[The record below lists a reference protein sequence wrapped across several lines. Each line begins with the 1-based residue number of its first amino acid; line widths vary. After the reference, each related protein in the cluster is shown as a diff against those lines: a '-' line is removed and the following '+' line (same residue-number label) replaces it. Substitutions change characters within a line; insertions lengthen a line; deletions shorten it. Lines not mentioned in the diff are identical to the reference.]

1 MSPRAIWGAGE
12 VATTGTEALRREPLG
27 EAMKSTS
34 GTEVASGG
42 GGPLSDVAASV
53 DVGPLEVTAPV
64 EVGPS
69 ITSSQ
74 SVPTSRGS
82 WTWLES
88 IYTSAWHPL
97 AILLDATVVA
107 VVARLLSPRPPVV
120 AATVGW
126 YLVAAFTV
134 RLYRSRTPVE
144 CQGVAWYARA
154 VAPSAATAGLLL
166 WGVPLAH
173 TDASHAAVIAA
184 GVAGGVVLLR
194 AVLWLVLALVRRRGY
209 SLRSTIVVGTRSGID
224 LLESRLTTFPEAGL
238 RFSGGIEPC
247 SLRSDSALDRTDG
260 RSALQVAVEDAAH
273 VVVVANGLERETVR
287 WVVEQCS
294 WARRSVTVVLPL
306 SSMLLLH
313 RGALRLGDLAVVSLP
328 HPSSSLGWRGAKR
341 AFDVLV
347 AAILLAGLI
356 PVFALV
362 SMAIRA
368 EDGGPALYRQRRV
381 GREDRTF
388 TIWKFR
394 SMVVGADASNRNL
407 ARHNVTTGL
416 LFKVRGDP
424 RVTRVGSIIRRLS
437 IDELP
442 QLVNVLRGDMSL
454 VGPRPLAVDPD
465 AFDERATRRHH
476 VRPGLT
482 GPWQVAGANALSYD
496 DMLELDLA
504 YISRWSMSLDLLL
517 LARTV
522 STVLVGRSHSE

>member
-1 MSPRAIWGAGE
+1 
-12 VATTGTEALRREPLG
+12 
-27 EAMKSTS
+27 MKTTS
-34 GTEVASGG
+34 GTEMGSGG
-42 GGPLSDVAASV
+42 GRPLTDVAASV
-53 DVGPLEVTAPV
+53 DVAPLELTAPV
-64 EVGPS
+64 EIVTS
-69 ITSSQ
+69 IASTA
-74 SVPTSRGS
+74 PPSRGGWS
-82 WTWLES
+82 WIES
-88 IYTSAWHPL
+88 IYASAWHPL
-97 AILLDATVVA
+97 SVLVDAAVVA
-107 VVARLLSPRPPVV
+107 MVARLLSPRPAVV

-126 YLVAAFTV
+126 YLVAAFVV

-154 VAPSAATAGLLL
+154 VAPSSAAAGLLL
-166 WGVPLAH
+166 WGVPFVH
-173 TDASHAAVIAA
+173 TDASRAAAIAA
-184 GVAGGVVLLR
+184 GVSGGVVLLR
-194 AVLWLVLALVRRRGY
+194 ACLWLILAVVRRRGY
-209 SLRSTIVVGTRSGID
+209 SLRATIVVGTRSGID

-238 RFSGGIEPC
+238 RFAGGVEPS
-247 SLRSDSALDRTDG
+247 SLNADGALDGTDG
-260 RSALQVAVEDAAH
+260 RSGLQVAVGDAEH
-273 VVVVANGLERETVR
+273 VVVVANGLDRETVR

-313 RGALRLGDLAVVSLP
+313 RGAIRLGDLAVVPLP
-328 HPSSSLGWRGAKR
+328 HQSSSPGWRGAKR
-341 AFDVLV
+341 AFDVVV
-347 AAILLAGLI
+347 AAILLAALI

-362 SMAIRA
+362 SMAVRA

-381 GREDRTF
+381 GRDDRTF

-394 SMVVGADASNRNL
+394 SMVVGADSGNGDL

-424 RVTRVGSIIRRLS
+424 RVTRVGAIIRRLS

-465 AFDERATRRHH
+465 AFDERATRRHL

-504 YISRWSMSLDLLL
+504 YISRWSMSLDMFL

-522 STVLVGRSHSE
+522 STVLVGRSHSD

>member
-1 MSPRAIWGAGE
+1 MP
-12 VATTGTEALRREPLG
+12 
-27 EAMKSTS
+27 
-34 GTEVASGG
+34 
-42 GGPLSDVAASV
+42 DVAASV
-53 DVGPLEVTAPV
+53 DVGPLDLTTPV
-64 EVGPS
+64 EVAPS
-69 ITSSQ
+69 IASP
-74 SVPTSRGS
+74 SVPTSRGW
-82 WTWLES
+82 WTWIES
-88 IYTSAWHPL
+88 VYVSAWHPL
-97 AILLDATVVA
+97 AVLLDAAVVA
-107 VVARLLSPRPPVV
+107 VVARLLSPRPSVV

-154 VAPSAATAGLLL
+154 VAPSAIAAGLLL
-166 WGVPLAH
+166 WAVPLAH
-173 TDASHAAVIAA
+173 TDASRAAAIAA
-184 GVAGGVVLLR
+184 GVAAGVVLLR
-194 AVLWLVLALVRRRGY
+194 AGLWLVLALVRRRGY
-209 SLRSTIVVGTRSGID
+209 SLRPTLVVGTRSGID
-224 LLESRLTTFPEAGL
+224 LLQARLTTFPEAGL
-238 RFSGGIEPC
+238 RFAGGVEPSPEAGCDLDGTDDRSG
-247 SLRSDSALDRTDG
+247 
-260 RSALQVAVEDAAH
+260 LQAAVDDVDH
-273 VVVVANGLERETVR
+273 VVVVADGLDRRTVR

-294 WARRSVTVVLPL
+294 WGRRSVTIVLPL

-313 RGALRLGDLAVVSLP
+313 RGAIRLGDLAVVSLP
-328 HPSSSLGWRGAKR
+328 HQGSSLGWRGAKR
-341 AFDVLV
+341 AFDVVV
-347 AAILLAGLI
+347 AAILLAALI

-362 SMAIRA
+362 SMAVRA

-381 GREDRTF
+381 GRDDRTF

-394 SMVVGADASNRNL
+394 SMVVGADSGNGEL

-424 RVTRVGSIIRRLS
+424 RVTRVGSVIRRLS

-454 VGPRPLAVDPD
+454 VGPRPLAVDPN
-465 AFDERATRRHH
+465 AFDARATRRHH
-476 VRPGLT
+476 VRPGVT

>member
-1 MSPRAIWGAGE
+1 
-12 VATTGTEALRREPLG
+12 
-27 EAMKSTS
+27 MKSTS

-42 GGPLSDVAASV
+42 GGPLPDVAASV
-53 DVGPLEVTAPV
+53 DVGPLDLTAPV
-64 EVGPS
+64 EVGASVVSPS
-69 ITSSQ
+69 APITRSW
-74 SVPTSRGS
+74 
-82 WTWLES
+82 WTWVES
-88 IYTSAWHPL
+88 VYVSAWHPL
-97 AILLDATVVA
+97 AVLLDATVVA
-107 VVARLLSPRPPVV
+107 VVARLLSPRPAVV

-126 YLVAAFTV
+126 YLLAALTV

-144 CQGVAWYARA
+144 CQGVGWYARA
-154 VAPSAATAGLLL
+154 VAPPAAAAGLLL
-166 WGVPLAH
+166 WAVPLGH
-173 TDASHAAVIAA
+173 TDASRAAAVAA
-184 GVAGGVVLLR
+184 GVAAGVVLLR
-194 AVLWLVLALVRRRGY
+194 AVLWFVLAVVRRRGHA
-209 SLRSTIVVGTRSGID
+209 LRRTLVVGTTSGIG

-238 RFSGGIEPC
+238 RFAGGVEASSLQAGSG
-247 SLRSDSALDRTDG
+247 LDGSDG
-260 RSALQVAVEDAAH
+260 RSGFQVAVDDVEH
-273 VVVVANGLERETVR
+273 VVIVADGLDRQAVR
-287 WVVEQCS
+287 QVVEQCS
-294 WARRSVTVVLPL
+294 LARRSVTVVLPL

-313 RGALRLGDLAVVSLP
+313 RGAIRLGDLAVVSIP
-328 HPSSSLGWRGAKR
+328 HQGSSLGWRGAKR
-341 AFDVLV
+341 AFDVVV
-347 AAILLAGLI
+347 AAILLAALV

-381 GREDRTF
+381 GRDDRTF

-394 SMVVGADASNRNL
+394 SMVVGADLGNGAL
-407 ARHNVTTGL
+407 ARHNVATGL

-424 RVTRVGSIIRRLS
+424 RVTGVGSIIRRLS

-465 AFDERATRRHH
+465 AFDDRATRRHL

-504 YISRWSMSLDLLL
+504 YVSRWSMSLDLLL

-522 STVLVGRSHSE
+522 STVLVGRSHSG

>member
-1 MSPRAIWGAGE
+1 
-12 VATTGTEALRREPLG
+12 
-27 EAMKSTS
+27 MKGTS
-34 GTEVASGG
+34 GTEMGSGG
-42 GGPLSDVAASV
+42 GSPLTDVPPSV
-53 DVGPLEVTAPV
+53 DVGPLGLTPPV
-64 EVGPS
+64 EVDPS
-69 ITSSQ
+69 IASTP
-74 SVPTSRGS
+74 VARSRGP
-82 WTWLES
+82 WTWVES
-88 IYTSAWHPL
+88 IYVSAWHPL
-97 AILLDATVVA
+97 PVLLDATVVA
-107 VVARLLSPRPPVV
+107 VVARLLSPRPAVV

-126 YLVAAFTV
+126 YLVAAFTC

-154 VAPSAATAGLLL
+154 VAPMAAAAGVLL
-166 WGVPLAH
+166 WAVPPAH
-173 TDASHAAVIAA
+173 TDPSRAAALAA
-184 GVAGGVVLLR
+184 GVAGAVILPR
-194 AVLWLVLALVRRRGY
+194 AGLWLVLAAARRRGC
-209 SLRSTIVVGTRSGID
+209 SLRPALVIGTRSSVD
-224 LLESRLTTFPEAGL
+224 LLEARMTTLPEAGL
-238 RFSGGIEPC
+238 RFAGGIEPS
-247 SLRSDSALDRTDG
+247 SLQGAPGLEGTVGS
-260 RSALQVAVEDAAH
+260 SALQVALEDVLDDVEH
-273 VVVVANGLERETVR
+273 VVVVANGLDRETVR

-294 WARRSVTVVLPL
+294 WVGRSVTVVLPL

-313 RGALRLGDLAVVSLP
+313 RGVIRLGDLAVVSLP
-328 HPSSSLGWRGAKR
+328 HQSPSLGWWAAKR
-341 AFDVLV
+341 AFDVVV
-347 AAILLAGLI
+347 AAVLLAALI
-356 PVFALV
+356 PVFAAV

-381 GREDRTF
+381 GRDDQTF

-394 SMVVGADASNRNL
+394 SMVVGADSDNQQL

-476 VRPGLT
+476 VRPGVT

-504 YISRWSMSLDLLL
+504 YVSRWSMSLDLLL